1 MKAILIKLFF
11 ISSVCLFT
19 TANASTLYDDSINRG
34 INETCSTYLDQI
46 ERSYGINGLN
56 ITFAHPEK
64 PSQLPSL
71 HIASQKFNNG
81 SSFFSATLS
90 PDEDFCYVS
99 SILVTSVNNQSCLDI
114 TRIKTETNPDLKVMT
129 YSDGGYTIL
138 TPPDQSYQVILT
150 SSGNAGCTM
159 SEIRMLWPG
168 R

>member
-11 ISSVCLFT
+11 MSSLCLFM

-34 INETCSTYLDQI
+34 INETCSSYLDQI
-46 ERSYGINGLN
+46 EKSYGINGLN
-56 ITFAHPEK
+56 ITFAHPEN

-99 SILVTSVNNQSCLDI
+99 SILVTSVNNQSCLNI
-114 TRIKTETNPDLKVMT
+114 TRIKTEANPDLKVT
-129 YSDGGYTIL
+129 TFSDGGYTIL
-138 TPPDQSYQVILT
+138 TPPDQGYQVILT
-150 SSGNAGCTM
+150 SSSNTGCTM
-159 SEIRMLWPG
+159 SEIRMMWPG